1 MKKTILIVALVILAL
16 GVFGVGA
23 AFAQAG
29 TPPFGGR
36 GPMMQDGTTGPL
48 HTFMAIEFAKGLDLN
63 VNDVNTRLAAGE
75 SMYDIA
81 LSAGVTAEEF
91 PAVMTE
97 VRANALDAAVKA
109 NVITQEQA
117 DWMKSRGFGRGGR
130 MNSAGF
136 DGDCPMQDGANQ
148 NGFRGG
154 PGLMGNGNGRGGM
167 MNGWGSQQVNP

>member
-1 MKKTILIVALVILAL
+1 MKKTILIVALVVFAL

-23 AFAQAG
+23 AFAQDG
-29 TPPFGGR
+29 TPPVGR
-36 GPMMQDGTTGPL
+36 GSMMQNGTSGPL
-48 HTFMAIEFAKGLDLN
+48 HTFMAVEFAKQLDLN
-63 VNDVNTRLAAGE
+63 MNDINTRLAAGE

-97 VRANALDAAVKA
+97 VRANALAAAVKA
-109 NVITQEQA
+109 NVITQEQS
-117 DWMKSRGFGRGGR
+117 DWMLSRGFGRDGM
-130 MNSAGF
+130 MNGAGF
-136 DGDCPMQDGANQ
+136 DGDCPMQDGDYQ

-154 PGLMGNGNGRGGM
+154 MGNGYGSGM

>member
-1 MKKTILIVALVILAL
+1 MKKTILIVALVVLAL

-23 AFAQAG
+23 AFAQDG
-29 TPPFGGR
+29 TPPFGRGTMMGNGTS
-36 GPMMQDGTTGPL
+36 GPM
-48 HTFMAIEFAKGLDLN
+48 HTFMVTEFAKQLDLN
-63 VNDVNTRLAAGE
+63 VNDINTRLAAGE

-81 LSAGVTAEEF
+81 LSAGVTPEEF

-97 VRANALDAAVKA
+97 VRANALAEAVKA

-117 DWMKSRGFGRGGR
+117 DWMLSHEFGQGGM
-130 MNSAGF
+130 MNGAGF
-136 DGDCPMQDGANQ
+136 DGDCPVQDGDYQ

-154 PGLMGNGNGRGGM
+154 PGGMGNGYGSGM